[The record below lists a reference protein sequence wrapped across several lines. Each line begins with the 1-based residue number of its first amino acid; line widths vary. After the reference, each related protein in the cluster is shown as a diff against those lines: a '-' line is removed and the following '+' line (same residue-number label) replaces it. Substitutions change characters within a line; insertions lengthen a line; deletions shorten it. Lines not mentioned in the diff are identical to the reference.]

1 MRLIPGIAAAAALA
15 ALTACGSSSA
25 SSPAA
30 APASP
35 APASAAAPAK
45 ALAPLTIGHFPST
58 VDGKLARETCQQWS
72 GLRQDY
78 AAKLAAGTAPFAMNA
93 WFGTAAWAKAQ
104 ADATALGDAAD
115 YTSLIASFGVAT
127 DGQTAST
134 ANAGLLDK
142 ACTDA
147 D

>member
-1 MRLIPGIAAAAALA
+1 MKLIPSVIAAAALA
-15 ALTACGSSSA
+15 ALTACSSSA
-25 SSPAA
+25 PSTSAP
-30 APASP
+30 PASL

-45 ALAPLTIGHFPST
+45 ALAPLTLGHFPST
-58 VDGKLARETCQQWS
+58 AVGKLARETCQQWS
-72 GLRQDY
+72 GLRQQY
-78 AAKLAAGTAPFAMNA
+78 AGKLAAGTSPFDLNA

-104 ADATALGDAAD
+104 ADATALGDDAD
-115 YTSLIASFGVAT
+115 YTSLISSFGVAT

-134 ANAGLLDK
+134 ANAALLDK